1 MIVPPRRTLPRLP
14 TLVVAALLAAP
25 TLAAAQGGR
34 PLSVRG
40 TQGLTLGNV
49 IPGVPTTIPY
59 TDGARAAQFEIRG
72 QRGEEVEVFFTLPG
86 ALAGPAG
93 ATMPLAFA
101 ANAAGLS
108 LTGNPASASP
118 RNPALPFTVRPTANN
133 GRAYVFLGVTA
144 LPTGV
149 QRAGAYSG
157 TVSVTVAYTGL

>member
-1 MIVPPRRTLPRLP
+1 MLDAPSRTHPRLS

-25 TLAAAQGGR
+25 SLAAAQGGR

-40 TQGLTLGNV
+40 TQGITLGNV
-49 IPGVPTTIPY
+49 IPGVPTTVPY
-59 TDGARAAQFEIRG
+59 SDGARAAQFEIRA
-72 QRGEEVEVFFTLPG
+72 QRGVEVEVFFTLPG
-86 ALAGPAG
+86 TLAGPAG

-101 ANAAGLS
+101 TNAAGLS

-118 RNPALPFTVRPTANN
+118 RNPALPFTVRPTAGN

>member
-1 MIVPPRRTLPRLP
+1 MIAPPRRTPHRLA
-14 TLVVAALLAAP
+14 TLAVAALLAAP

-49 IPGVPTTIPY
+49 LPGVPTTIPY
-59 TDGARAAQFEIRG
+59 TDGARAAQFEIRT
-72 QRGEEVEVFFTLPG
+72 QRGVEVEVVFTLPG
-86 ALAGPAG
+86 ALVGPAG

-108 LTGNPASASP
+108 LTGNPASAAP
-118 RNPALPFTVRPTANN
+118 RNPAVPFTVRPTATN

-144 LPTGV
+144 LPSGA

-157 TVSVTVAYTGL
+157 TVSVTVAFTGL